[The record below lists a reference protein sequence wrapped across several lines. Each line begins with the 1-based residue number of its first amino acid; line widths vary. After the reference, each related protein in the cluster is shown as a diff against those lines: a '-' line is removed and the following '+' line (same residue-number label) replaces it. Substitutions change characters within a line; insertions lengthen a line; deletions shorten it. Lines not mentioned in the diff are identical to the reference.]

1 MGQTGSSA
9 QLFIIQASGSPVP
22 RHYSIIVG
30 SGLSRSR
37 QIATSS
43 QGCLNA
49 MVVEDSCNV
58 YDGPV
63 LRSTWQPAIYQL
75 MLLNGGRQATKTG
88 QKFMGI
94 ERKLSIFYLDQQYR
108 KSFMRATPVSSPH
121 PTSKVSEI
129 AMSLRT
135 KSRNKRASVVG
146 TVSSYVHGNACQW
159 SGGPIDHFSIIK

>member
-1 MGQTGSSA
+1 MGQTGSSS
-9 QLFIIQASGSPVP
+9 QFFIIQASGSRGP
-22 RHYSIIVG
+22 RHNSIIVG
-30 SGLSRSR
+30 SGLSRTRR

-121 PTSKVSEI
+121 PTSKVSEM

-135 KSRNKRASVVG
+135 KSRNKRAS
-146 TVSSYVHGNACQW
+146 
-159 SGGPIDHFSIIK
+159 

>member
-1 MGQTGSSA
+1 
-9 QLFIIQASGSPVP
+9 LPPLP
-22 RHYSIIVG
+22 RV
-30 SGLSRSR
+30 
-37 QIATSS
+37 
-43 QGCLNA
+43 CLNA

-146 TVSSYVHGNACQW
+146 TA
-159 SGGPIDHFSIIK
+159 SIGTAQALGYMPVDSILK